1 MDTLSDL
8 TAAEKHLWQRVRM
21 EPADGEYP
29 VLVVC
34 PKRRRMRSDDWDG
47 FFFVLFWNALSWF
60 SCGVALM
67 RPPSE
72 WGDLI
77 FMWGVLGVLFLAGLG
92 LIVAWGWHYYAAR
105 RAVYVLTN
113 QRALIQTPVFLRRT
127 PRVRKFPVDS
137 SLVRSVR
144 IRKDGSGD
152 IVLRLYESKKAD
164 TNCVLGI
171 NIPAGKVW
179 NCDMLENKLEE
190 LDVEE
195 ECVRLNFHTF
205 EVKTLR
211 IAK

>member
-144 IRKDGSGD
+144 TRKDGSGD
-152 IVLRLYESKKAD
+152 IVFGWDKDEDS
-164 TNCVLGI
+164 
-171 NIPAGKVW
+171 PKVTPYGFM
-179 NCDMLENKLEE
+179 DVPDVRRVEAA
-190 LDVEE
+190 LDA
-195 ECVRLNFHTF
+195 
-205 EVKTLR
+205 R
-211 IAK
+211 IARCEKMGKIA